1 MPENAKNDRILRL
14 DGVTKRFGG
23 LIADNNVTTH
33 VNAREIVG
41 LIGPNGAG
49 KTTLFNCIS
58 GIYAPEEGY
67 IGFMETDITRKPANE
82 VCRLRIARTFQ
93 IERVFREQTGLENV
107 MIGAFCR
114 TFSFTKARKR
124 ALEVMEFCGFLKLAG
139 KLAGSMNVCDRRR
152 LEFARAL
159 ATEPELLLLD
169 EVAAGLNPTELQDI
183 VALVR
188 RVRTDLGISV
198 LWVEHVMEAIM
209 NVSDRLIV
217 LDHGVKIAEGTP
229 AEIASNAL
237 VIEAYLGVGHNA

>member
-1 MPENAKNDRILRL
+1 MPETAGNDKILRL
-14 DGVTKRFGG
+14 NGVTKRFGG
-23 LIADNNVTTH
+23 LIADNDVTSH
-33 VNAREIVG
+33 VSAREIVG

-58 GIYAPEEGY
+58 GIYAPEEGR
-67 IGFMETDITRKPANE
+67 IEFMGADITGKPANE
-82 VCRLRIARTFQ
+82 VCNSRIARTFQ
-93 IERVFREQTGLENV
+93 IERVFKEQTGLENV
-107 MIGAFCR
+107 MVGAFCR
-114 TFSFTKARKR
+114 TASFTRARKR
-124 ALEVMEFCGFLKLAG
+124 AFEVMEFCGFLGLAG
-139 KLAGSMNVCDRRR
+139 KTAGSMNVCDRRR

-159 ATEPELLLLD
+159 ATDPELLLLD

-188 RVRTDLGISV
+188 RVREGLGIAV

-229 AEIASNAL
+229 AEIAANAQ
-237 VIEAYLGVGHNA
+237 VIEAYLGVSGNA